1 MYNLMLVRNRP
12 TIVDVAKLCGVTPA
26 TVSRVLNR
34 KKHFSTSEAV
44 RDRIFDTAKKI
55 GYVPDL
61 AARNLNRRSTRIIGL
76 FSAPH
81 TSFTWGINQS
91 LLQGAA
97 AVLHTQG
104 FDVFFEVS
112 SPHKTDHALPFWRFD
127 GAILLQAPKPEI
139 VGELDNRHVRYV
151 CVNEKLGAPV
161 AHVLAD
167 DAMGMKLVVKH
178 LAELGHRKLAY
189 ANTRMGYLAHYSVGE
204 RHEALLEESKLA
216 GAVVVEGHDKPF
228 ESAERFLTVSV
239 KQHGAT
245 GVVTYDHTI
254 AVSMVGTAARMGL
267 RIPEDFSVVCFNN
280 EFPVS
285 DIHPSV
291 TAVSVS
297 AREMGQTGAELLVK
311 ALSASKATEST
322 VIRVPESLIVRNST
336 GPAPR
341 G

>member
-1 MYNLMLVRNRP
+1 MIVRNRP

-76 FSAPH
+76 FSAPQ

-97 AVLHTQG
+97 AVLHAQQY
-104 FDVFFEVS
+104 DVFFEVS

-127 GAILLQAPKPEI
+127 GAILFQSPKREI

-151 CVNEKLGAPV
+151 CVNEKLGAPI
-161 AHVLAD
+161 ASVLAD

-178 LAELGHRKLAY
+178 LTDLGHHKLAY
-189 ANTRMGYLAHYSVGE
+189 ANTPSGYFAHYSVEE
-204 RHEALLEESKLA
+204 RHQSLLDESKRA
-216 GAVVVEGHDKPF
+216 GATVVEGHDRPCDSF
-228 ESAERFLTVSV
+228 ERFLNESV
-239 KQHGAT
+239 KQLGAT
-245 GVVTYDHTI
+245 AIVTYDHTS
-254 AVSMVGTAARMGL
+254 AVSIVGWAARLGL
-267 RIPEDFSVVCFNN
+267 RIPQDFSVVCFNN
-280 EFPVS
+280 EFPIS

-291 TAVSVS
+291 TAVAVS
-297 AREMGQTGAELLVK
+297 AREMGQIGAELLLK
-311 ALSASKATEST
+311 ALTSSVAPEST
-322 VIRVPESLIVRNST
+322 VIRVPESLIVRQST

-341 G
+341 

>member
-1 MYNLMLVRNRP
+1 MLVRNRP

-34 KKHFSTSEAV
+34 KQHFSTSDAV
-44 RDRIFDTAKKI
+44 REKIFDTARKI

-97 AVLHTQG
+97 AVLHAQG
-104 FDVFFEVS
+104 YDVFFEVS

-127 GAILLQAPKPEI
+127 GAVLLQSPKPEI

-161 AHVLAD
+161 ASVLAD
-167 DAMGMKLVVKH
+167 DAMGVTLAVKH
-178 LAELGHRKLAY
+178 LAALGHRTLAY
-189 ANTRMGYLAHYSVGE
+189 ANAPAGYLAHYSIVE
-204 RHEALLEESKLA
+204 RHETLLEQSRQA
-216 GAVVVEGHDKPF
+216 GAVVVDGHTRPF
-228 ESAERFLTVSV
+228 DSPERFLRDSV
-239 KQHGAT
+239 MQAGAT

-254 AVSMVGTAARMGL
+254 AVSVVGAAARMGL
-267 RIPEDFSVVCFNN
+267 RIPQDLSIVCFNN
-280 EFPVS
+280 EFPVA
-285 DIHPSV
+285 DIAPSV
-291 TAVSVS
+291 TAVAVS
-297 AREMGQTGAELLVK
+297 GREMGRTGAELLLR
-311 ALSASKATEST
+311 ALTASKAPAAT
-322 VIRVPESLIVRNST
+322 VIRVPESLLVRDST

-341 G
+341 R

>member
-1 MYNLMLVRNRP
+1 MLVRSRP

-44 RDRIFDTAKKI
+44 RDRIFDTARKI

-91 LLQGAA
+91 LLLGAA
-97 AVLHTQG
+97 SVLHAQG

-127 GAILLQAPKPEI
+127 GAILLQSPKPEI

-151 CVNEKLGAPV
+151 CVNEKLGAPI
-161 AHVLAD
+161 ANVLAD
-167 DAMGMKLVVKH
+167 DAMGMKLVVNH
-178 LAELGHRKLAY
+178 LSELGHRKLAY
-189 ANTRMGYLAHYSVGE
+189 ANARGGYLAHYSVGE
-204 RHEALLEESKLA
+204 RHEALLDQSKRA
-216 GAVVVEGHDKPF
+216 GANVVEGHDQPF
-228 ESAERFLTVSV
+228 DAAEQFIERAVRRN
-239 KQHGAT
+239 GAT

-254 AVSMVGTAARMGL
+254 AVSIVGAATRMGL
-267 RIPEDFSVVCFNN
+267 RIPQDFSVACFNN
-280 EFPVS
+280 EFPVA
-285 DIHPSV
+285 DIAPAL
-291 TAVSVS
+291 TAVAVS
-297 AREMGQTGAELLVK
+297 GREMGKTGAELLLR
-311 ALSASKATEST
+311 ALSVAKVPASTE
-322 VIRVPESLIVRNST
+322 IRVPESLMVRNST
-336 GPAPR
+336 GPSPA
-341 G
+341 GH